1 MEDVPPLELVTIPIS
16 HYCEKARW
24 ALERADIPY
33 RERRHV
39 QGIHRIAARRAGGGS
54 TLTKQEVISF
64 GTQLATAADADPPKT
79 RVWLG
84 LTDETGASQSFPIDT
99 FTGTCSAEEGGDMG
113 ALGTLRCWWAGAGVN
128 LIAVAR
134 GAEVIVLRQWVEEQ
148 QDEPLDYEE
157 LQRIQVTYGAKVVF
171 QL

>member
-1 MEDVPPLELVTIPIS
+1 MKRLVAIS
-16 HYCEKARW
+16 
-24 ALERADIPY
+24 ALTTTVALMT
-33 RERRHV
+33 V
-39 QGIHRIAARRAGGGS
+39 AAACGGKDKGATAGPGAGSDTGGGGS

>member
-1 MEDVPPLELVTIPIS
+1 MAV
-16 HYCEKARW
+16 K
-24 ALERADIPY
+24 
-33 RERRHV
+33 
-39 QGIHRIAARRAGGGS
+39 RIATFGGANPSVYGFPIERS
-54 TLTKQEVISF
+54 QKMVET
-64 GTQLATAADADPPKT
+64 DAI
-79 RVWLG
+79 L